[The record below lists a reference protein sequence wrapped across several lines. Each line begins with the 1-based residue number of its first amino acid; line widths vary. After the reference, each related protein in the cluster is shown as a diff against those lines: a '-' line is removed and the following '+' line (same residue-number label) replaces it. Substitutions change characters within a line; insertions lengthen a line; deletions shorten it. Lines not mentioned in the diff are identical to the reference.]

1 METVSIMMPAHNE
14 GPRIYENIKRVV
26 LLARNGLL
34 THWKEKVS
42 SFEVIVID
50 DGSSDNT
57 WQEIQ
62 KAQNEFFEARGIHLE
77 KNSGKGLALR
87 HGYKSCKGSL
97 VFFIDS
103 DLDIAPEY
111 MFDMTR
117 VLFDRKVDAVMGSK
131 QLHKIKSSY
140 PWYRRLV
147 SATYTAFVHLLIPLP
162 VKDTQTGFKLF
173 KRRVLDEVIPR
184 MLVRRYALDIELLS
198 IAYRLGF
205 KFAQFP
211 VEVSFTDKQGSV
223 TVANIYNMLVDT
235 LAVFYRLRIIKY
247 YDSWKP
253 KDYSYKPMISI
264 VIAVKNDNP
273 YLQQSVRESLKQ
285 KYEKFE
291 VIVLPDEPIDSLP
304 QEVRIIPTGNELPAI
319 KRNMGVE
326 AALGEI
332 IAFLDDD
339 SYPAANWLTELAANF
354 ADDEIGAVG
363 GPATT
368 PPEDSPWQQV
378 SGAVYSSFAASG
390 SYRYRY
396 IHDRRREDV
405 DDYPTCNLAV
415 RKSVFVEANGFQ
427 TNYWPGEDT
436 ELCLTITKKL
446 GKKIIY
452 DPSVHVYHH
461 RRNFWNGHFKQ
472 VTQYALHRGFFVK
485 KFPETSRKP
494 AYFMPSLLAIGIL
507 AGWTTFFWYKPLFFV
522 YLTVIAIYLIVVALA
537 SLLSSPRLIIQT
549 ILGTILT
556 HIAYGIYFLI
566 GLFSS
571 RLKKEE
577 EYHEKLKNE
586 NERRN

>member
-1 METVSIMMPAHNE
+1 METVSIIMPAHNE
-14 GPRIYENIKRVV
+14 GPRIYENIKRVNT
-26 LLARNGLL
+26 LARDWLQNE
-34 THWKEKVS
+34 WKTIVC
-42 SFEVIVID
+42 SFEIIVID
-50 DGSSDNT
+50 DGSTDET
-57 WQEIQ
+57 WQQIQ
-62 KAQNEFFEARGIHLE
+62 NAEKEMFEVKGFNLE
-77 KNSGKGLALR
+77 KNAGKGLALR
-87 HGYKSCKGSL
+87 YGYKKCKGSW

-111 MFDMTR
+111 MIEMTEM
-117 VLFDRKVDAVMGSK
+117 LTEKNVDAIMGSK
-131 QLHKIKSSY
+131 QLHKTKTNY
-140 PWYRRLV
+140 PWYRRLI
-147 SATYTAFVHLLIPLP
+147 STTYTTFVHLLIPLP

-173 KRRVLDEVIPR
+173 KKAVLDNVIPR
-184 MLVRRYALDIELLS
+184 MLVRRYALDIEILS
-198 IAYRLGF
+198 IAYRFGF
-205 KFAQFP
+205 EFAQCP
-211 VEVSFTDKQGSV
+211 VEVSFSDKRGSV
-223 TVANIYNMLVDT
+223 TVGNIYNMLVDT

-253 KDYSYKPMISI
+253 KDYSYQPMISI

-291 VIVLPDEPIDSLP
+291 IIVLPDENIDTLP
-304 QEVRIIPTGNELPAI
+304 SEVSVIPTGNELPAI

-326 AALGEI
+326 AAKGEI

-339 SYPAANWLTELAANF
+339 SYPAPNWLHELAANF
-354 ADDEIGAVG
+354 DDDEVGAAG

-368 PPEDSPWQQV
+368 PSEDTHWLQV

-396 IHDRRREDV
+396 IHDRRREV

-415 RKSVFVEANGFQ
+415 RKSVFNKANGFQ

-436 ELCLTITKKL
+436 ELCLTLTKKL

-452 DPSVHVYHH
+452 DPLVHVYHH
-461 RRNFWNGHFKQ
+461 RRSFWNGHFKQ

-494 AYFMPSLLAIGIL
+494 AYFMPTILTFGILTGWTTYFWCKPLFYIYLAVMTIYFIALAAASLLASPKLIL
-507 AGWTTFFWYKPLFFV
+507 YTIMGTF
-522 YLTVIAIYLIVVALA
+522 
-537 SLLSSPRLIIQT
+537 
-549 ILGTILT
+549 LT
-556 HIAYGIYFLI
+556 HIAYGIYFMK

-571 RLKKEE
+571 KLKKEE
-577 EYHEKLKNE
+577 EYHDKLKKME
-586 NERRN
+586 